1 MNPISCALALITALL
16 LAPLAAGQMGSTE
29 YAYIDIDKAAPLVE
43 FENSR
48 LTSISGGVEIVL
60 RGADESVR
68 PMRLGAQEITFD
80 WPEDGGSSPT
90 TIHLNDNVRVDS
102 PQGDIRSSQ
111 AVLDLNAGLLSFTG
125 NVNGTSD
132 QIASFQADE
141 IVYDLDSGDS
151 EMVNLHATGIGLDGG
166 QGDGAPA
173 ETDYSDMDIER
184 AGAVSFTDGQVNKMT
199 GGVSIALHPAQAN
212 AQSLKLSAS
221 DVGLSWSSSGQPAAI
236 QMRGSVRVDGPQGDI
251 RAQRADLNLGNKM
264 LEFVGNVTGS
274 TEQIDAFKADK
285 LTYNLGKKWLE
296 FTGNVSGKTEQIEAF
311 DTDKLTY
318 NLDTGDTEMT
328 NLRAQGLDIGEP
340 VPAAGAEEGADDE
353 STSPFSKMDIEKAPE
368 VSMTAG
374 KLNWIRG
381 GVRIQMHGKEEDAPP
396 LLLDA
401 NELTFAYSEGAA
413 SPDRIVM
420 TGSVKVDGPTADI
433 ESDTADLDMASNKL
447 TFTGNVK
454 GSQPGLT
461 GATAEQVIYDLGTGD
476 MSMQGTSIAEMDHRR
491 LGKTDEAEAAT
502 QQ

>member
-1 MNPISCALALITALL
+1 MKMISWVLALIGGVLL
-16 LAPLAAGQMGSTE
+16 GPLAAGQMGSTE
-29 YAYIDIDKAAPLVE
+29 YAYIDIEKAAPLVE

-68 PMRLGAQEITFD
+68 PMRLGAQTIAFR

-90 TIHLNDNVRVDS
+90 SIAMAEDVHVDS
-102 PQGDIRSSQ
+102 PQGDIRSNQ
-111 AVLDLNAGLLSFTG
+111 AVLDLSGGLLSFSG
-125 NVNGTSD
+125 SVDGSSEE
-132 QIASFQADE
+132 IASFQADE

-151 EMVNLHATGIGLDGG
+151 QMVNLHATGIGLGG
-166 QGDGAPA
+166 AQGEGAPA

-184 AGAVSFTDGQVNKMT
+184 AGAVSFSDGHVDNMT
-199 GGVSIALHPAQAN
+199 GGVSITLHPAQAN
-212 AQSLKLSAS
+212 AQALKLSATE
-221 DVGLSWSSSGQPAAI
+221 VGLSWSPSGQPAAL
-236 QMRGSVRVDGPQGDI
+236 QMQGSVRVDGPQGDI
-251 RAQRADLNLGNKM
+251 RSQRADLNLGTKR
-264 LEFVGNVTGS
+264 LEFVGNVTGN
-274 TEQIDAFKADK
+274 TEQIDTFKADK

-296 FTGNVSGKTEQIEAF
+296 FTGNVSGKTDQIEAF
-311 DTDKLTY
+311 DTDTLTY

-340 VPAAGAEEGADDE
+340 APAEGAEEGADDE

-381 GVRIQMHGKEEDAPP
+381 GVRIRMHGKEEDAPP
-396 LLLDA
+396 LVLDA

-420 TGSVKVDGPTADI
+420 IGGVKVDGPTMDI
-433 ESDTADLDMASNKL
+433 ESDSADLDMASNTL

-461 GATAEQVIYDLGTGD
+461 GATAEQVIYDLATGD

-491 LGKTDEAEAAT
+491 LGKPDEAEAAT
-502 QQ
+502 PE